1 MKGSLFASCSG
12 RCYKRCSLVTNSL
25 SRMDSNG
32 RTFGSLVAKKKKK
45 LLSITNHP
53 FNKPRRVLF
62 VVRHYHR
69 VPPPLTSTMIA

>member
-12 RCYKRCSLVTNSL
+12 RCYKHCSLVTNSL

-45 LLSITNHP
+45 KT
-53 FNKPRRVLF
+53 
-62 VVRHYHR
+62 
-69 VPPPLTSTMIA
+69 PLDYESPV

>member
-45 LLSITNHP
+45 KT
-53 FNKPRRVLF
+53 
-62 VVRHYHR
+62 
-69 VPPPLTSTMIA
+69 PLDYESPV